1 MSLFPGGIFMPETF
15 WKTDSLEEALPEE
28 PKAEPVA
35 DAVTE
40 APAEAEDAAA
50 EAPVEP
56 VADPSVEAGT
66 VTLSVDEFS
75 ALEERVMRTVSL
87 VKWERQARATAEE
100 RAAKIELE
108 LREQAPLAE
117 RLQQE
122 ISALR
127 EERVQVRQRVERIL
141 SQLDAL
147 EL

>member
-1 MSLFPGGIFMPETF
+1 MSETF

-35 DAVTE
+35 EAAEETAAKAPAADAV
-40 APAEAEDAAA
+40 APASESTAE
-50 EAPVEP
+50 V
-56 VADPSVEAGT
+56 ST
-66 VTLSVDEFS
+66 VTLSVDEFT
-75 ALEERVMRTVSL
+75 ALEERVVRTVNL

-100 RAAKIELE
+100 RAAKAELE
-108 LREQAPLAE
+108 LREQAPKAE
-117 RLQQE
+117 KLQQE

-127 EERVQVRQRVERIL
+127 EERTQVRQRVERIL

>member
-1 MSLFPGGIFMPETF
+1 MSESF
-15 WKTDSLEEALPEE
+15 WKTDVLEEALPEE
-28 PKAEPVA
+28 R
-35 DAVTE
+35 
-40 APAEAEDAAA
+40 EAESAAEAAA
-50 EAPVEP
+50 EAPAEP
-56 VADPSVEAGT
+56 VAEQATEPATEVNEDANT

-75 ALEERVMRTVSL
+75 ALEERVLRTVNL

-100 RAAKIELE
+100 RAAKAELE

-117 RLQQE
+117 KLQKE

-127 EERVQVRQRVERIL
+127 EERTQVRQRVERIL

>member
-1 MSLFPGGIFMPETF
+1 MSESF
-15 WKTDSLEEALPEE
+15 WKTDILEEATPEE

-35 DAVTE
+35 EAVAEAATE
-40 APAEAEDAAA
+40 APAEPAAEAAA
-50 EAPVEP
+50 EPA
-56 VADPSVEAGT
+56 AKSSVETST

-75 ALEERVMRTVSL
+75 ALEERVMRTVNL

-100 RAAKIELE
+100 RATKAELE

-117 RLQQE
+117 KLQKE
-122 ISALR
+122 IAALR
-127 EERVQVRQRVERIL
+127 EERIQVRLRVERIL

>member
-1 MSLFPGGIFMPETF
+1 MSESF
-15 WKTDSLEEALPEE
+15 WKTDVLEEAAPEE
-28 PKAEPVA
+28 SKVEPA
-35 DAVTE
+35 
-40 APAEAEDAAA
+40 AEAVEEAAA
-50 EAPVEP
+50 ETPAEPAAEAVVEP
-56 VADPSVEAGT
+56 AAEPAVDAST

-75 ALEERVMRTVSL
+75 ALEERIMRTVNL

-100 RAAKIELE
+100 RAAKAELD

-117 RLQQE
+117 KLQKE

-127 EERVQVRQRVERIL
+127 EERNQVRQRVERIL

>member
-1 MSLFPGGIFMPETF
+1 MSLFPGGFSMSETF
-15 WKTDSLEEALPEE
+15 WKTDSLEEALPEV

-35 DAVTE
+35 EAAKITAVE
-40 APAEAEDAAA
+40 APSLPVAAPAEPAA
-50 EAPVEP
+50 EV
-56 VADPSVEAGT
+56 ST

-75 ALEERVMRTVSL
+75 ALEERVMRTVNL

-100 RAAKIELE
+100 RATKAELD

-117 RLQQE
+117 KLQKE
-122 ISALR
+122 IVALR
-127 EERVQVRQRVERIL
+127 EERNQVRQRVERIL